1 MTKSKSA
8 KTFEL
13 SPPGRLPGLVFAI
26 ALLLPVA
33 VLGTIWALDRDSFT
47 GMPGWA
53 LGIVLGMA
61 PAILLSGLVGSPKPV
76 ASIGPDGLQVRA
88 SFLKKQW
95 PLAALDRPNAR
106 LLDLDSQEAFK
117 PRWKLFGVGLPGLS
131 SGHFKLRNG
140 VSAHVYVSQ
149 RRKVVYIPAGNGAIL
164 LSMERAR
171 EFIDTLQG
179 Q

>member
-1 MTKSKSA
+1 MTTSKSA

-13 SPPGRLPGLVFAI
+13 SPPGRLPGLVFAA
-26 ALLLPVA
+26 ALLLPLL
-33 VLGTIWALDRDSFT
+33 VLAGIWAMDRDSFT
-47 GMPGWA
+47 DMPGWA
-53 LGIVLGMA
+53 LGLIFGLA
-61 PAILLSGLVGSPKPV
+61 PAILLSGLVGNKTPT
-76 ASIGPDGLQVRA
+76 AQLGPDGLQVRA

-95 PLAALDRPNAR
+95 PLAALDRHNAR
-106 LLDLDSQEAFK
+106 QLDLDANEAFR

-140 VSAHVYVSQ
+140 QSAHVYITQ

-164 LSMERAR
+164 LSMERAK

-179 Q
+179 L